1 MSLRLCLVA
10 AVAWAT
16 AGLAQAAPA
25 GAELVRPG
33 LYRVDGAVAR
43 VGDSGLV
50 VVDTR
55 NAGAYPGLAAALQA
69 SADGAGALPI
79 RALVITAAG
88 SESAAPAAA
97 PALPL
102 VVQRRALQQLTGGRA
117 TAGLITYDA
126 DYVLRVGGVEVEVE
140 HVGRGRTGVDSVAFF
155 RDLRVVAVGDL
166 YTHGTPEPDC
176 ASGGSYAGWAAAISH
191 LLYFDF
197 DIAVPR
203 QGPPVD
209 KAQLRELRARLQAMA
224 AEAPAGTSASACKRG

>member
-1 MSLRLCLVA
+1 MRLRACLA
-10 AVAWAT
+10 AVAALVC
-16 AGLAQAAPA
+16 AAAAQAAPA

-33 LYRVDGAVAR
+33 LYRVDGAVVR
-43 VGDSGLV
+43 VGERGLV

-55 NAGAYPGLAAALQA
+55 HAAAYQGLAAAVQRSAQA
-69 SADGAGALPI
+69 AGELPI
-79 RALVITAAG
+79 QALVITAAG
-88 SESAAPAAA
+88 SGAAAPAAA

-102 VVQRRALQQLTGGRA
+102 VVQRQALQQLTGGRMG
-117 TAGLITYDA
+117 AGHITYDA
-126 DYVLRVGGVEVEVE
+126 DYMLRVGGVEVEVE

-197 DIAVPR
+197 DIAVPS

-209 KAQLRELRARLQAMA
+209 KAQLRELRTRLQALA
-224 AEAPAGTSASACKRG
+224 AQAPQACTRG